1 MHDFIFIE
9 GDALTIK
16 YRLKTVTYPL
26 GEIDSMM
33 LCKELDTSQFK
44 YCLILFYVLILI
56 MFFLFPGIDELWYC
70 IPCFLVCGVMGFR
83 DKGRYRYYVQINN
96 TCCKNVRVNIRSKD
110 KVQVL
115 GEIIRFENY
124 NFLFKFYHL

>member
-1 MHDFIFIE
+1 MRDFIFIE

-26 GEIDSMM
+26 GEIESML

-44 YCLILFYVLILI
+44 YCLILFYTLILTL
-56 MFFLFPGIDELWYC
+56 FFLFPGINEIWYS
-70 IPCFLVCGVMGFR
+70 IPCFLVCTVMRFLDR
-83 DKGRYRYYVQINN
+83 GRSRYYVQINN
-96 TCCKNVRVNIRSKD
+96 TRCKNVRINIRGKD
-110 KVQVL
+110 KIKML